1 MFYTHYT
8 LHSLRATNVGVNL
21 VGARV
26 YSPQTMMTDVLTK
39 LLAVVVADPLAEI
52 RLATLREFNTD
63 FHKQLA
69 LSENIQVLYL
79 AEFFVLRLYKRK
91 SLV

>member
-1 MFYTHYT
+1 M
-8 LHSLRATNVGVNL
+8 

-26 YSPQTMMTDVLTK
+26 YSPHTMMTDVLTK

-69 LSENIQVLYL
+69 LSENTQVCRGNVS
-79 AEFFVLRLYKRK
+79 VLMIHGPA
-91 SLV
+91 

>member
-1 MFYTHYT
+1 M
-8 LHSLRATNVGVNL
+8 

-26 YSPQTMMTDVLTK
+26 YSPHTMMTDVLTK

-69 LSENIQVLYL
+69 LSENIQVCKGQEYRSC
-79 AEFFVLRLYKRK
+79 FDCWVVRD
-91 SLV
+91 VI